1 MPDLWR
7 TVSGMS
13 ADDFLAARDRFV
25 AASGEVKRSGDAR
38 HFPESYSPLH
48 RANPN
53 MLPMTFEGIRLL
65 HRWREDHPR
74 RWHVPPLDPPA
85 SPARTVTLLELMP
98 GAFLK
103 AVGLPY
109 KGYKKG
115 RRASELREEIT
126 GALAAASGI
135 GLPNL
140 GSVRMGCHASDDF
153 LDAVVAAVGAAC
165 WAQDAAIASVTPD
178 RPSWRLARLEGW
190 IYVPYVRNP
199 ARVVRARPRTTPAA
213 GERASRSV
221 DVRSVAFRP
230 GGTVEGRR
238 TVVARSI
245 PRRRRFDHRAR
256 SKNDTAKSAV
266 RSSPI
271 SVTVTTPPGAF
282 LRFAGTAQR
291 QTFPGSFS
299 LRAMKF
305 SRPRMRSRVLGQRA
319 SKSSDE
325 QRQGIPEP
333 PGVEPAPQLDRDLPG
348 RHLRSPFRVGDRAV
362 RPVRRI
368 RRVHRAPR
376 ASPASPRAAGPSGP
390 ATSRGCTRRGYG
402 RRRRRGPGRRASP
415 VRGPR

>member
-13 ADDFLAARDRFV
+13 AGDFLAARDRFV

-74 RWHVPPLDPPA
+74 RWHVPPLEPPA
-85 SPARTVTLLELMP
+85 PPARTVTLLELMP

-115 RRASELREEIT
+115 RRALELREEIT

-165 WAQDAAIASVTPD
+165 WAQRSDRFRHP
-178 RPSWRLARLEGW
+178 RPSELALARLEGW
-190 IYVPYVRNP
+190 IYVPYPESGTGRARTAADDTAGGPRTP
-199 ARVVRARPRTTPAA
+199 ARSTAAR
-213 GERASRSV
+213 
-221 DVRSVAFRP
+221 
-230 GGTVEGRR
+230 
-238 TVVARSI
+238 
-245 PRRRRFDHRAR
+245 
-256 SKNDTAKSAV
+256 
-266 RSSPI
+266 
-271 SVTVTTPPGAF
+271 
-282 LRFAGTAQR
+282 
-291 QTFPGSFS
+291 
-299 LRAMKF
+299 
-305 SRPRMRSRVLGQRA
+305 
-319 SKSSDE
+319 
-325 QRQGIPEP
+325 
-333 PGVEPAPQLDRDLPG
+333 
-348 RHLRSPFRVGDRAV
+348 
-362 RPVRRI
+362 
-368 RRVHRAPR
+368 
-376 ASPASPRAAGPSGP
+376 
-390 ATSRGCTRRGYG
+390 
-402 RRRRRGPGRRASP
+402 
-415 VRGPR
+415 